1 MCGKLNSEQAC
12 PRIGGGGLIFFSHL
26 LTQSPP
32 GPEGAWNPTG
42 VRVGGV
48 LVLDQA
54 QPPAFGP
61 WTGGK
66 GLGAG
71 AYFLKI
77 WRLLGVCV
85 FQSNCVAGRAIWF
98 PLAARNRGWGMSLA
112 RPERQRPDL
121 RGLRAPSRGDGLNPT
136 HWRSP
141 TPGGDAFLSREG
153 SRKRLS
159 TPKVL

>member
-85 FQSNCVAGRAIWF
+85 CFRAIVLRVVQFGSLWQ
-98 PLAARNRGWGMSLA
+98 LGTRGGECPSRVQSASGPIFAGCA
-112 RPERQRPDL
+112 RPLE
-121 RGLRAPSRGDGLNPT
+121 AM
-136 HWRSP
+136 
-141 TPGGDAFLSREG
+141 A
-153 SRKRLS
+153 S
-159 TPKVL
+159 TPLTGAHPLPAAMPF